1 MTGSAPLKLTVDV
14 PAGNGPPRAVPGEDS
29 VTASVEPTEP
39 GPVSRSWIGIRAVRF
54 AEWAPEVTVQV

>member
-1 MTGSAPLKLTVDV
+1 
-14 PAGNGPPRAVPGEDS
+14 VPGEDS
-29 VTASVEPTEP
+29 VTVSVAPTEP